1 MVGRERIELPE
12 IRSPDLQSGPLPS
25 TVYLPVL
32 GGTPGIKPE
41 PAVPQTAVLSL
52 HHGPHVGCRAEGRTR
67 VGGLMGPAWKPILPA
82 ILELPVRFELTICCL
97 QGSCRTVGPE
107 KHTWC
112 LTRASNPHKTDSES
126 VMSAYCINQAF
137 LQTTQSRS
145 AFRLLVFMYSTVLVF
160 SLLPFAY
167 HLLLALLQR
176 LER

>member
-1 MVGRERIELPE
+1 M
-12 IRSPDLQSGPLPS
+12 
-25 TVYLPVL
+25 

-52 HHGPHVGCRAEGRTR
+52 HYEPHIGCGAESRTR
-67 VGGLMGPAWKPILPA
+67 EVELMRLARSPYLSA

-107 KHTWC
+107 KHSWC
-112 LTRASNPHKTDSES
+112 LTRASNPQKTDFES
-126 VMSAYCINQAF
+126 VMSAYCINQAL

-145 AFRLLVFMYSTVLVF
+145 AFRLLVFMYCTVSGV

-167 HLLLALLQR
+167 HLLLALPQR

>member
-1 MVGRERIELPE
+1 M
-12 IRSPDLQSGPLPS
+12 
-25 TVYLPVL
+25 

-52 HHGPHVGCRAEGRTR
+52 HYEPHVGCGAESRTR
-67 VGGLMGPAWKPILPA
+67 EVELMRLAWSPYLSA

-107 KHTWC
+107 KHSWC
-112 LTRASNPHKTDSES
+112 LTRASNPQKTDFES
-126 VMSAYCINQAF
+126 VMSAYCINQAL

-145 AFRLLVFMYSTVLVF
+145 AFRLLVFMYCTVSVL

-167 HLLLALLQR
+167 HLLLALPQR